1 MLSVWKHSTP
11 SFFTSQGLGSS
22 STRREAIRL
31 LVEELDPLGI
41 YLFGS
46 GAQGLLTP
54 ESDLDLAILGS
65 KPYPPEHLFA
75 LRAPLSLL
83 VGREVDLIDLRQA
96 PLPLQAQV
104 AAFGEPLYRKSLE
117 ADRFLDLALKA
128 YARLNEERAEI
139 LGDIQKR
146 GKVYG

>member
-1 MLSVWKHSTP
+1 MRSA
-11 SFFTSQGLGSS
+11 
-22 STRREAIRL
+22 TRKDDTLREVERLKEAIRL

-54 ESDLDLAILGS
+54 ESDLDLAILGP

-139 LGDIQKR
+139 LRDIQKR